1 MKKLTKILLI
11 VLGSLLLITAIMI
24 VLDTTGVGR
33 DFDWRLL
40 SI

>member
-1 MKKLTKILLI
+1 MRKLTKILLI
-11 VLGSLLLITAIMI
+11 ILGSLLLFTAIMF
-24 VLDTTGVGR
+24 VLDSGVGR